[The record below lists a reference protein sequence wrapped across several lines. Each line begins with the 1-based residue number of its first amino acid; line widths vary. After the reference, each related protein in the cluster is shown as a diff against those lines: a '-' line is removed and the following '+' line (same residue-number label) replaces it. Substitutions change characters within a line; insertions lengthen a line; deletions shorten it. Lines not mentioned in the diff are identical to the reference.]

1 MFTEGE
7 LIVQWL
13 GDIALTAQFLDPTRH
28 ALIRRSVRLL
38 CSNLPPADLRIANW
52 EAPLL
57 GSQDISPHK
66 RVALHTNEETA
77 SNLTPLGLDV
87 AIVANN
93 HIFDCMRSGFE
104 RTVSFFDS
112 RGVRWVGAGLSEVEA
127 VRPLFLEPRGIR
139 VALLAYVDADTNPQI
154 PPHGSMYVNW
164 LEPERVIA
172 EVRSLS
178 RDGHAVLVSFHCGMD
193 FVALPSPRHRDLA
206 RQVIEAGASLVM
218 CCHPHRIQAYER
230 WAHGYIFY
238 GLGNLLAG
246 NIYPWPRLAE
256 PTVGLTVR
264 IERRRVTGVDIRH
277 FIFRD
282 GLLESD
288 LRNRGQRAYEKANRK
303 LAAPNE
309 QYARHFAKT
318 LACELAF
325 TRPWHFV
332 RRKRNP
338 FEILRS
344 LELRHLSEY
353 RRLIADII
361 KGRKQRG

>member
-1 MFTEGE
+1 MSAEAALT
-7 LIVQWL
+7 VQWL
-13 GDIALTAQFLDPTRH
+13 GDIALTAQFLDPTHH
-28 ALIRRSVRLL
+28 ALIRRNVQLL

-57 GSQDISPHK
+57 GSQGISPYK

-77 SNLTPLGLDV
+77 STVTPLGLDV

-104 RTVSFFDS
+104 HTVSFLDS
-112 RGVRWVGAGLSEVEA
+112 RSIRWVGAGTSDDEA
-127 VRPLFLEPRGIR
+127 VRPLLLEPRGIR
-139 VALLAYVDADTNPQI
+139 VALLAYVHADTNPQI

-164 LEPERVIA
+164 LDRERIIA
-172 EVRSLS
+172 EVGSLS
-178 RDGHAVLVSFHCGMD
+178 RDGHTVLVSFHCGMD
-193 FVALPSPRHRDLA
+193 FVALPSPRHRALA
-206 RQVIEAGASLVM
+206 RKVVEAGASLVI

-230 WAHGYIFY
+230 WGDGFIFY

-256 PTVGLTVR
+256 PTVGITFR
-264 IERRRVTGVDIRH
+264 IERRRVIGVDIRH

-282 GLLESD
+282 GVLGFD
-288 LRNRGQRAYEKANRK
+288 QRNRGQRAYEKANRK
-303 LAAPNE
+303 VAAPNE
-309 QYARHFAKT
+309 EYARHFAKA

-325 TRPWHFV
+325 TRPWQFI

-338 FEILRS
+338 FDILRS
-344 LELRHLSEY
+344 LERRQLSEY
-353 RRLIADII
+353 RRLIADMI
-361 KGRKQRG
+361 KDRDQRG